1 MGQRTN
7 IKIFMLKK
15 KFFSTAFSTFFN
27 GKINFFLQAFIN
39 EAHQQELAFRAKFFF
54 FFFCGLGF
62 FNYKVFF
69 LFGEKLKAFV
79 RLFLRQIPRRQR

>member
-15 KFFSTAFSTFFN
+15 KFFSRAFFTFFN

-39 EAHQQELAFRAKFFF
+39 EAHQQAPAFKAKKNF
-54 FFFCGLGF
+54 FFFCGLGN
-62 FNYKVFF
+62 FNYKLFF
-69 LFGEKLKAFV
+69 LFREKLKAFV
-79 RLFLRQIPRRQR
+79 RLFFREIAL

>member
-7 IKIFMLKK
+7 IKILMLKK
-15 KFFSTAFSTFFN
+15 KFFSRAFFTFFN

-39 EAHQQELAFRAKFFF
+39 EAHQQELAFKAKKNFFL
-54 FFFCGLGF
+54 FCRLGF
-62 FNYKVFF
+62 FNYKIFF

-79 RLFLRQIPRRQR
+79 RLFSREIERSQR